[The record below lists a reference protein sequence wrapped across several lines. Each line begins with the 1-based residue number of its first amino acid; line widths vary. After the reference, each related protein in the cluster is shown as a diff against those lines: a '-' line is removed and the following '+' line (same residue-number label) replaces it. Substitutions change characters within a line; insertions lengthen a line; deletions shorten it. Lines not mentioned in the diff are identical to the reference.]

1 MERFISKFVKY
12 LEYEKNYSEHTLR
25 CYRSDLEELAA
36 FLEGK
41 DPKKITHLHL
51 RRFLAHLKQKNHAKR
66 TIVRKLG
73 AIRSFFRFLFRDKH
87 ITTNPADSVFTPKL
101 DKKLPEFLDAD
112 KIIKLITSPSGD
124 DLSGLRDRA
133 ILEVLY
139 STGMRVSELV
149 GLNQEDVDFIAG
161 AAKVRGKGKKERITL
176 LGKKAQRALDNY
188 INERKTAGSGESKAL
203 FLNKRGTRLTDRSVR
218 RIIDK
223 YIRQCSIE
231 QKISPHSIRHSFATH
246 MLNNGADLRS
256 VQELLGHKNLSTT
269 QIYTHLGTRRI
280 KEMYAKAHPRA

>member
-1 MERFISKFVKY
+1 MERFIEKFVNY
-12 LEYEKNYSEHTLR
+12 LKVEKNYSDHTLR
-25 CYRSDLEELAA
+25 CYRSDLKEFAD
-36 FLEGK
+36 FLENK
-41 DPKKITHLHL
+41 DPKSITHLHL
-51 RRFLAHLKQKNHAKR
+51 RRFLARLKQKNHAKR

-73 AIRSFFRFLFRDKH
+73 AIRSFFRFLFREKH
-87 ITTNPADSVFTPKL
+87 IKANPADSVFTPKL

-112 KIIKLITSPSGD
+112 RIIKLITAPARND
-124 DLSGLRDRA
+124 AAGLRDRA

-149 GLNQEDVDFIAG
+149 GLNQEDVDLISG
-161 AAKVRGKGKKERITL
+161 AAKVRGKGKKERITV
-176 LGKKAQRALDNY
+176 LGKKAQSALDNY
-188 INERKTAGSGESKAL
+188 MDKRKTAGSGASKAL
-203 FLNKRGTRLTDRSVR
+203 FLNKLGTRLTDRSVR
-218 RIIDK
+218 RIVNK
-223 YIRQCSIE
+223 YIRQCSID

-280 KEMYAKAHPRA
+280 KEMYSKAHPRA